1 MKSARIDARPT
12 VGQFSLIGARRSK
25 GIVNEE
31 SIPAAAV
38 MADRSES
45 FPAAQGAKHP
55 HKYLHLQERSALP
68 GRVRP
73 LACLTVGPRRVILLQ
88 WHSRERGDHDRSRPR
103 GRSAAHARRARARG
117 VAFRV
122 HSTATE
128 ARPRAVPPPSQAEK
142 CGNRTLVV
150 RARRRARAVGWPSL
164 ARPR

>member
-1 MKSARIDARPT
+1 SATATEPLMKSARIDARPT

-31 SIPAAAV
+31 DAAV

-73 LACLTVGPRRVILLQ
+73 LACLTVGPRRGILLQ
-88 WHSRERGDHDRSRPR
+88 MALSRKKATTIALDHEADQLLTR
-103 GRSAAHARRARARG
+103 AACGRG
-117 VAFRV
+117 V
-122 HSTATE
+122 
-128 ARPRAVPPPSQAEK
+128 PRSEFIRQQL
-142 CGNRTLVV
+142 RLV
-150 RARRRARAVGWPSL
+150 L
-164 ARPR
+164 AQ